1 MRSPQTAAARAAGQ
15 AAAIPHG
22 RPCPWCRRI
31 RAKTAGLAAPGRADA
46 VSEEIGWQLDHM
58 SAEVRMALRLLPP
71 VGENASGPLGPGLL
85 ASGLLGKILGDLQAR
100 LADSDHVPTTSK
112 RQRSR

>member
-1 MRSPQTAAARAAGQ
+1 M
-15 AAAIPHG
+15 
-22 RPCPWCRRI
+22 
-31 RAKTAGLAAPGRADA
+31 
-46 VSEEIGWQLDHM
+46 SEEIGWQLDHM
-58 SAEVRMALRLLPP
+58 SAEVRMALRLLPH
-71 VGENASGPLGPGLL
+71 VGENASGPL